1 LELGYLLGY
10 FSGHGARIKAVVIP
24 LKINMMIKPSIAILF
39 ASLSV
44 GFLAYP
50 SLAQTKPNCKNP
62 MTQVELNFCA
72 AEAAKASDRE
82 LNQMYRQVRAKYKGT
97 SQDNRLVTAQLAW
110 IKFRDAE
117 CALSAGRYEGG
128 SSAPMANRRCVD
140 RLTQQRTKDLAE
152 YLEEG

>member
-1 LELGYLLGY
+1 MNTQ
-10 FSGHGARIKAVVIP
+10 S
-24 LKINMMIKPSIAILF
+24 SIALLF
-39 ASLSV
+39 VGLSL
-44 GFLAYP
+44 GFVNLPAV
-50 SLAQTKPNCKNP
+50 AQTKPNCKNP

-117 CALSAGRYEGG
+117 CAVSAGRYEGG

>member
-1 LELGYLLGY
+1 MNTQ
-10 FSGHGARIKAVVIP
+10 S
-24 LKINMMIKPSIAILF
+24 SIALLF

-62 MTQVELNFCA
+62 MTQLEMNVCA
-72 AEAAKASDRE
+72 GQAAKASDRE
-82 LNQMYRQVRAKYKGT
+82 LNQVYRQVRAKYKGT

-110 IKFRDAE
+110 VRFRDAE
-117 CALSAGRYEGG
+117 CTMAAGRFEGG
-128 SSAPMANRRCVD
+128 TMAPMAYAGCVD
-140 RLTQQRTKDLAE
+140 RLTQQRTQDLKG